1 MLTVLFLLLFVS
13 LADGIYRLRG
23 ALPAGISL
31 FDASLIAL
39 AVFRLSRL
47 FVYDKITQ
55 FIRDIFLR
63 KREVVARDGT
73 ILVERTAYSDGPARA
88 ISDIFNC
95 PWCIGVWL
103 SPIVLFFYFTA
114 AWSWYV
120 ILALAVSGVAVFA
133 QLLTSMVGWR
143 AEYLKLKTEHEY
155 QEKDV
160 ANKHC

>member
-23 ALPAGISL
+23 ALPTSISF
-31 FDASLIAL
+31 FDVSLIAL

-73 ILVERTAYSDGPARA
+73 ILVERTAYQDGPARA

-95 PWCIGVWL
+95 PWCIGIWF
-103 SPIVLFFYFTA
+103 SPVVLFFYFTA
-114 AWSWYV
+114 AWSWYA
-120 ILALAVSGVAVFA
+120 ILALAVSGAAAFV
-133 QLLTSMVGWR
+133 QLLTNMVGWR
-143 AEYLKLKTEHEY
+143 AEHLKLKAVHEY
-155 QEKDV
+155 READA